1 MTVSRRADAAT
12 ALRTRKQSKRGP
24 RRTALAAL
32 VAIAFALGV
41 VALVTAPT
49 SHPGPRATAFAW
61 VRPQTQPRDW
71 KVAATRSGASL
82 AYPPGWREIQ
92 TDPGTASAAPAG
104 VHGVFTGYLNATPRS
119 GEETLANW
127 SGFRVA
133 HIGAEGARRVRLEA
147 AARGLYF
154 RSAGGSCVIDSYST
168 SKARFRE
175 IACIIAGDHGTT
187 VVVAAA
193 PVAAWAQKVALLE
206 RAVASFTA

>member
-1 MTVSRRADAAT
+1 MRVSRVADAAT
-12 ALRTRKQSKRGP
+12 PPRSRKQSKRGP
-24 RRTALAAL
+24 RRSALAAV
-32 VAIAFALGV
+32 VAIASALGV
-41 VALVTAPT
+41 VVLVTAPK
-49 SHPGPRATAFAW
+49 SHPRPRARAFAW
-61 VRPQTQPRDW
+61 VRPETQPRDW
-71 KVAATRSGASL
+71 KVAATRSGATL

-119 GEETLANW
+119 GDETLANW
-127 SGFRVA
+127 SRFRVA

-147 AARGLYF
+147 AATGLYF
-154 RSAGGSCVIDSYST
+154 RSAVGSCVIDSYST

-175 IACIIAGDHGTT
+175 IACIIAGAHAAT